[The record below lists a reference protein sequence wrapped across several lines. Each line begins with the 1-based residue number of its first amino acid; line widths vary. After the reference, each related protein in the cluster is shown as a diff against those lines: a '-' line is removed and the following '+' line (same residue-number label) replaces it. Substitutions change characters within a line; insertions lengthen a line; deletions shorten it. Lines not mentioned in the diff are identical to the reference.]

1 VRRGLRI
8 VLWVAASVAMLGVVG
23 ICVDSL
29 FDWESSIG
37 LCKVPVRSVTPSPD
51 GKQSAVV
58 FEVYCGPLPPDNTH
72 VSIIAADRTFSWKH
86 DPSFLVLGGSYALKV
101 QWTDTT
107 SLDVSVPAEA
117 TIIRQEPHA
126 GIITVSYR
134 PVL

>member
-1 VRRGLRI
+1 MRI
-8 VLWVAASVAMLGVVG
+8 VAWAAASAALLVVAG

-58 FEVYCGPLPPDNTH
+58 FEVYCGPLAPDNTH
-72 VSIIAADRTFSWKH
+72 VSVIAADRTFSWKH
-86 DPSFLVLGGSYALKV
+86 DPSYLVLAGSYGLKV

-107 SLDVSVPAEA
+107 SLDVSVPAMA
-117 TIIRQEPHA
+117 KIIRQEPRA
-126 GIITVSYR
+126 GIVTVSYR

>member
-1 VRRGLRI
+1 MALL
-8 VLWVAASVAMLGVVG
+8 VLAG

-72 VSIIAADRTFSWKH
+72 VSVIAADRTFSWKH
-86 DPSFLVLGGSYALKV
+86 DPSFLVVGGSYNLRV
-101 QWTDTT
+101 DWTSPT
-107 SLDVSVPAEA
+107 SLNVNVPATA
-117 TIIRQEPHA
+117 KVFQQERSVE
-126 GIITVSYR
+126 GVTVSYI